1 MGYVG
6 EIWVSC
12 IRVIQNYQDEIL
24 MFAYF
29 DNATASFNWIIQC
42 GHNNTT
48 THGLKLKLKPE
59 LTCGFNHS
67 SDKKGDKIAS
77 NLSGYRCTAFAFSK
91 REQPFQRKPKDI
103 VTMKTYN

>member
-1 MGYVG
+1 
-6 EIWVSC
+6 
-12 IRVIQNYQDEIL
+12 

-42 GHNNTT
+42 GQNNTT
-48 THGLKLKLKPE
+48 THGLKLKLKPG

-77 NLSGYRCTAFAFSK
+77 NLSGYRCTTFVFSK
-91 REQPFQRKPKDI
+91 REQPFQRKPKDSTIENVLLDLWFI